1 MIQRFIEV
9 PNTDIKE
16 PVLSHQFDSEMC
28 LAMSEQYGYAE
39 VVWYALNGKRVVE
52 GVYGDLGAVGVI

>member
-16 PVLSHQFDSEMC
+16 LVLSHQYAPEMC
-28 LAMSEQYGYAE
+28 LAMAEQYGYAE
-39 VVWYALNGKRVVE
+39 TVWYALNGTRVVE